1 MRLALTLLTALFVTA
16 CDVRRDATPA
26 PDARPSPPAAAAND
40 ASPASPAPIVQ
51 ATPYRAVGTEPG
63 WALTIADGRIDYVGD
78 YGDTK
83 INQPAPAPIISGS
96 TKTYRTARLEVAIT
110 PGRCSDGM
118 SDFIYRDAVSVRA
131 DDKRVT
137 GCGGGTIA
145 PDGLADTNWTVTAIN
160 GRATPSGGGYVISFT
175 DRNLTARFGCN
186 SIGGAW
192 RLNGDHLSTGDL
204 TMTEMGCGEPMQTFE
219 RLGVAVLSS
228 NMRIERSDG
237 NRTTLVSEAGS
248 IELKRAI

>member
-1 MRLALTLLTALFVTA
+1 MRLALTLLTALFMTA
-16 CDVRRDATPA
+16 CDARRDAGPA
-26 PDARPSPPAAAAND
+26 TDAPPSPPAATAND
-40 ASPASPAPIVQ
+40 ASPAAIEQMP
-51 ATPYRAVGTEPG
+51 PYRAVGTEPG
-63 WALTIADGRIDYVGD
+63 WALTIAGGRIDYVGD

-83 INQPAPAPIISGS
+83 INQPAPPPIISGA
-96 TKTYRTARLEVAIT
+96 TRTYRTARLEVAIT

-145 PDGLADTNWTVTAIN
+145 PDGLAETNWTVTAIN
-160 GRATPSGGGYVISFT
+160 GRATPGGDGYFVNFAPDTVS
-175 DRNLTARFGCN
+175 ARFGCN

-192 RLNGDHLSTGDL
+192 SVNGDHLSTGDL

-237 NRTTLVSEAGS
+237 NRMTLVSEAGS
-248 IELKRAI
+248 INLKRAI